1 MFAKKHDGVS
11 LKSLCVWIIMAAL
24 ILSGLIFNA
33 TFRLTSTFE
42 NLTEATESQIAL
54 GKASHELM
62 DASDYL
68 TEKVQRFTVNG
79 DLHFLEDYFKE
90 AFETNRRESAI
101 AKLSANPNTAAAL
114 EKLQQA
120 LDESVSLMNREYY
133 AMRLVVE
140 AKGYTDYPRQLRDVT
155 LEERDRELSPQ
166 EKMRRATEMVLDDE
180 YYAQKERILQGKLSC
195 NGPKLINIRYRL
207 LHLCSDLANR
217 AIAV

>member
-1 MFAKKHDGVS
+1 MFAQKRDGVS

-79 DLHFLEDYFKE
+79 DLHFLEEYFKE
-90 AFETNRRESAI
+90 AFETNRRESGDC
-101 AKLSANPNTAAAL
+101 KNVRQSGHGGSTRSASAGHGGIGGS
-114 EKLQQA
+114 
-120 LDESVSLMNREYY
+120 DEQ
-133 AMRLVVE
+133 
-140 AKGYTDYPRQLRDVT
+140 GILRDASG
-155 LEERDRELSPQ
+155 D
-166 EKMRRATEMVLDDE
+166 
-180 YYAQKERILQGKLSC
+180 
-195 NGPKLINIRYRL
+195 
-207 LHLCSDLANR
+207 
-217 AIAV
+217 